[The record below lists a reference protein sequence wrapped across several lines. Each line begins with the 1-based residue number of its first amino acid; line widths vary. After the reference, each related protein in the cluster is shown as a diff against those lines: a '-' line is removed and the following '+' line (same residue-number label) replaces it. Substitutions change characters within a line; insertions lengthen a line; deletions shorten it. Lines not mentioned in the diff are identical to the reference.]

1 MQGLDYFGFEGPDHR
16 VVLFESCGWIE
27 SGRLVADCEPRFDPW
42 DGFDLRLAEI
52 AATSPDEW

>member
-1 MQGLDYFGFEGPDHR
+1 MQGLEYFSLVGPDRR

-27 SGRLVADCEPRFDPW
+27 SGRPVADCEPRFDPW
-42 DGFDLRLAEI
+42 YGYDSRLAEI